1 MKEFLTQ
8 PWPWY
13 FGGAMISIVLLLLVW
28 SGKTF
33 GMSSNLRTLCSMMGA
48 GKFVAYMALWS
59 VGFIAVR
66 AVTASPMK
74 SVEDFIAGTKT
85 GGV

>member
-1 MKEFLTQ
+1 
-8 PWPWY
+8 
-13 FGGAMISIVLLLLVW
+13 
-28 SGKTF
+28 
-33 GMSSNLRTLCSMMGA
+33 MGA